1 MVIYGICVLLLPF
14 VKTFNSLVIIFVVFG
29 LMDGGAVG
37 QFSLLV
43 LGCVGQRKVN
53 QGWGYAMFSVGFGVG
68 TGPPLAGKNHFTIS
82 LNVSDHVILY
92 RSLHVPLWAKL
103 YNWDLEE
110 FSKFIMGMQIRDSV
124 KDFFS
129 GGGGG
134 KRDAG
139 IYFIV
144 TMKLIYYN
152 GTSGYID

>member
-1 MVIYGICVLLLPF
+1 MLLLPF

-29 LMDGGAVG
+29 LMDGGALG

-68 TGPPLAGKNHFTIS
+68 TGPPLAGKNHLTIS
-82 LNVSDHVILY
+82 PNVSDHVILY

-110 FSKFIMGMQIRDSV
+110 FSKYIMGMQIRDSV
-124 KDFFS
+124 KDLHLAPVKIFITFFS
-129 GGGGG
+129 GGGGE
-134 KRDAG
+134 AG
-139 IYFIV
+139 CQHIFYCNNE
-144 TMKLIYYN
+144 TY
-152 GTSGYID
+152 